1 MSDRP
6 SISSLKTVFR
16 FPSVGADARSRFILG
31 CVLVLAGFFI
41 PIIPGLIVAGY
52 ALRIMRQAIAGEELH
67 LPPWDRWGELIADGL
82 RWMIVSIVYFL
93 PGFIAMIVG
102 FAAYIGGIVASAAQ
116 GSSEMSGAGALAM
129 FAGMGV
135 YFVAL
140 AVGLLLFILAAI
152 PLPAASAHFVAKNS
166 LGAAFRVREWWPL
179 LKVNK
184 LAYFVTWVVI
194 LGLYSVMTMATMVLM
209 YSVILC
215 IVTPFALA
223 PAGLYLSLIAAALFG
238 QTYRDSQEMLAPA
251 APPEANPVA
260 PAIDDV
266 ARDTGAD

>member
-1 MSDRP
+1 M
-6 SISSLKTVFR
+6 
-16 FPSVGADARSRFILG
+16 
-31 CVLVLAGFFI
+31 
-41 PIIPGLIVAGY
+41 AGY
-52 ALRIMRQAIAGEELH
+52 ALRIMRQGVDGEELH
-67 LPPWDRWGELIADGL
+67 LPPWDRWGELFVDGL

-102 FAAYIGGIVASAAQ
+102 FAAYFGGIMASVAQ

-129 FAGMGV
+129 FAGMGI
-135 YFVAL
+135 YFIAL
-140 AVGLLLFILAAI
+140 AVGMLLFMLAAI
-152 PLPAASAHFVAKNS
+152 PLPAASAHFVARNS

-194 LGLYSVMTMATMVLM
+194 LGLYGVMSMATMVLM

-238 QTYRDSQEMLAPA
+238 QTYRESREMLAPA
-251 APPEANPVA
+251 AQAESTQATPA
-260 PAIDDV
+260 PTDV